1 MSFNYNS
8 FDAFN
13 ESYNKRP
20 EKKRKKALR
29 EPRNRI
35 TIYSYLANRA
45 PSESHYVINKYGK
58 YRRARNEK
66 ELEYQLKNFVKNFGD
81 NGLKELANIHPD
93 RDLLELHCDKCS
105 NTDKKNNDMTSLIEA
120 QSKMMLNVSGNNNG
134 TNPPAD
140 NTDKIVSK
148 VNNNLLITGGFVI
161 MAVALLIKY
170 KH

>member
-13 ESYNKRP
+13 ESYNKRH
-20 EKKRKKALR
+20 E
-29 EPRNRI
+29 
-35 TIYSYLANRA
+35 
-45 PSESHYVINKYGK
+45 
-58 YRRARNEK
+58 
-66 ELEYQLKNFVKNFGD
+66 
-81 NGLKELANIHPD
+81 
-93 RDLLELHCDKCS
+93 
-105 NTDKKNNDMTSLIEA
+105 
-120 QSKMMLNVSGNNNG
+120 

>member
-1 MSFNYNS
+1 
-8 FDAFN
+8 
-13 ESYNKRP
+13 
-20 EKKRKKALR
+20 
-29 EPRNRI
+29 
-35 TIYSYLANRA
+35 
-45 PSESHYVINKYGK
+45 
-58 YRRARNEK
+58 
-66 ELEYQLKNFVKNFGD
+66 
-81 NGLKELANIHPD
+81 
-93 RDLLELHCDKCS
+93 
-105 NTDKKNNDMTSLIEA
+105 MTSLIEA